1 MRAEFGRILDELENN
16 KVVKERFFGGWRKKL
31 LSALGKSNN
40 KSIVEMM
47 EQAEGVEFLDEE
59 RSELIYFVKCTLR
72 QQLNR
77 ATLNLTFTPN
87 TYIPKLNIA
96 LSVTKNLISLVMFE
110 ISLVFYWLYTYL
122 NIRYTICYGEP
133 LSPNDAKH
141 LIYP

>member
-1 MRAEFGRILDELENN
+1 M
-16 KVVKERFFGGWRKKL
+16 

-47 EQAEGVEFLDEE
+47 EEAEGVEFLDEE

-110 ISLVFYWLYTYL
+110 ISLVFYCLYTDL

-133 LSPNDAKH
+133 LTPNDAKH